1 MSYPFSASA
10 DEFKGK
16 RVLVTGGTKGM
27 GALIVERFVAS
38 GASVAT
44 TARSPLPADQ
54 RPTLFI
60 QADIGSSDGTEAVI
74 EGVNREWGGI
84 DILINCVGGSEAPNG
99 GFSALSDE
107 DWSRAL
113 DVNLLAAVRMD
124 RALIPGMIA
133 RSSAS
138 SSISTPSSTAC
149 RFTTRRS
156 PMPRQRLR
164 FARTPRASR
173 TKWGRRECA

>member
-1 MSYPFSASA
+1 MSYPFSVSA

-60 QADIGSSDGTEAVI
+60 QADIGSRDGTEAVI

-99 GFSALSDE
+99 GF
-107 DWSRAL
+107 
-113 DVNLLAAVRMD
+113 
-124 RALIPGMIA
+124 
-133 RSSAS
+133 
-138 SSISTPSSTAC
+138 
-149 RFTTRRS
+149 RRS
-156 PMPRQRLR
+156 TVGQVDHLPGAVPVEDPRIDVAAPSDGWRVSECVSS
-164 FARTPRASR
+164 FASR
-173 TKWGRRECA
+173 SLCQ